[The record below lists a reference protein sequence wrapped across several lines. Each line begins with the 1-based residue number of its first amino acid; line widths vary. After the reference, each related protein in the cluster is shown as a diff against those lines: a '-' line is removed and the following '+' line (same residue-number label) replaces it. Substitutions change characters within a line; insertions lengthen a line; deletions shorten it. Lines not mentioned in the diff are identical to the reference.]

1 MLKVAPSMHVDS
13 FPTRLSVQ
21 AGDVIAG
28 KYRVERVLGRGGM
41 SIVVAARHTT
51 LDQAVA
57 IKFQTATPGGRE
69 DGVARFLREARAAAR
84 IESDHVCRVFDVGLL
99 DTGVPYMVME
109 HLDGRDLEAELLSRG
124 ILPIVEAVDYMLQV
138 LDAIAAAHAMGIV
151 HRDLK
156 PGNLFITLRP
166 DRSRR
171 IKVLDFGIS
180 KAERGRDAKLTD
192 TISLVGTPA
201 YMSPEQIRNSKKIDA
216 RTDIW
221 SLGIILFELL
231 SGLCPFDGDE
241 IGEILDNVLN
251 KPCRSILELRPDLPL
266 ELAVVIDKCLD
277 KKRDARFASAG
288 QLARALAPFGSTSEV
303 SSLRALQLGQ
313 NLRGSVRPPM
323 PSEPTL
329 PERSLIEDFAL
340 STNPHLVRPT
350 LSTSPGWASA
360 TERPRPRW
368 LGPLLG
374 LSAALTVV
382 GLVSIGVWYSVHT
395 RRNADAH
402 AAAAA
407 ATPPVAATA
416 LQVEIPPTTVG
427 SAASATAA
435 PSATATGGALPPA
448 ATAAARPAIPRSKP
462 ARRDSPGVLDTRD

>member
-1 MLKVAPSMHVDS
+1 MHVDTS
-13 FPTRLSVQ
+13 PTNLPIQ

-28 KYRVERVLGRGGM
+28 KYRIERVLGRGGM
-41 SIVVAARHTT
+41 SVVVAARHTT

-57 IKFQTATPGGRE
+57 IKFQTAAPGGR
-69 DGVARFLREARAAAR
+69 DDAVARFLREARAAAR

-99 DTGVPYMVME
+99 DSGLPYMVME

-124 ILPIVEAVDYMLQV
+124 VLPIVEAVDYTLQV

-166 DRSRR
+166 DRTRR

-216 RTDIW
+216 RTDLW
-221 SLGIILFELL
+221 SLGVILFELL
-231 SGLCPFDGDE
+231 TGQSPFEGEE

-251 KPCRSILELRPDLPL
+251 TPQRSILALRPDLPI
-266 ELAVVIDKCLD
+266 ELAAIVDRCMD
-277 KKRDARFASAG
+277 KKRDTRFASAG
-288 QLARALAPFGSTSEV
+288 QLARALAPFGTTSEA
-303 SSLRALQLGQ
+303 SSLRALHLQSMK
-313 NLRGSVRPPM
+313 GSMRPPA

-329 PERSLIEDFAL
+329 PETSLIDDFTL
-340 STNPHLVRPT
+340 LTNPQMVRPT
-350 LSTSPGWASA
+350 PTSPGW
-360 TERPRPRW
+360 TTGLERPRRRW
-368 LGPLLG
+368 LGPLIA

-382 GLVSIGVWYSVHT
+382 ALVGAGVWYGSRARGPRAT
-395 RRNADAH
+395 P
-402 AAAAA
+402 AAA
-407 ATPPVAATA
+407 ATAPPPAATTP
-416 LQVEIPPTTVG
+416 LQPDVPPQQ
-427 SAASATAA
+427 AASVTARGA
-435 PSATATGGALPPA
+435 SPPASVPASGAVGGALPPPP
-448 ATAAARPAIPRSKP
+448 TAARPAAAPPRPKP
-462 ARRDSPGVLDTRD
+462 VRRDSPGVLDTRD

>member
-1 MLKVAPSMHVDS
+1 MQVDS
-13 FPTRLSVQ
+13 SRTILPVQ
-21 AGDVIAG
+21 PGDVIAG

-41 SIVVAARHTT
+41 SVVVGARHAT

-57 IKFQTATPGGRE
+57 IKFQTSAPAGR
-69 DGVARFLREARAAAR
+69 DDAVGRFLREARAAAR

-99 DTGVPYMVME
+99 DSGIPYMVME

-124 ILPIVEAVDYMLQV
+124 VLPIVEAVDYTLQV

-166 DRSRR
+166 DRTRR

-221 SLGIILFELL
+221 SLGVILFELL
-231 SGLCPFDGDE
+231 TGQGPFLGDE

-251 KPCRSILELRPDLPL
+251 TPPRSILALRPDLPP
-266 ELAVVIDKCLD
+266 ELAAVVDRCLD

-288 QLARALAPFGSTSEV
+288 QLARALAPFGTNAEA

-313 NLRGSVRPPM
+313 NLKGSIRPPA

-329 PERSLIEDFAL
+329 PENSLLDDFSQLTNPQMMIRPA
-340 STNPHLVRPT
+340 STNPA
-350 LSTSPGWASA
+350 WASGM
-360 TERPRPRW
+360 EKPPRRW
-368 LGPLLG
+368 LGPAIG
-374 LSAALTVV
+374 VAAALAVV
-382 GLVSIGVWYSVHT
+382 LLTGTGVWVGVRMRSSHS
-395 RRNADAH
+395 

-407 ATPPVAATA
+407 PPPPVAATSMQVEVPLLPPAASGNLVPAPAALSATVATPPVARPA
-416 LQVEIPPTTVG
+416 V
-427 SAASATAA
+427 AA
-435 PSATATGGALPPA
+435 P
-448 ATAAARPAIPRSKP
+448 RPKP
-462 ARRDSPGVLDTRD
+462 GRKDPPGVLDTRD